1 MSLYC
6 SSHFVWKISILRG
19 IKGIISTESKIN
31 KVFFFFF
38 SLFLNFLAELRKA
51 YRQTTQP
58 DMTPLAGVK
67 CDISLPS
74 AETNLGRTGGI
85 VNNTLSKLRNVFNCC
100 FKLADDCFRTSL
112 RSLPGTWSAEFLKRH
127 WAQQAV
133 IYHMP
138 NKDKKRPGRC
148 HNSQGVVRVHLS
160 TSKNTMS

>member
-100 FKLADDCFRTSL
+100 FKLADVVSEQVSGHCLALYLQNSL
-112 RSLPGTWSAEFLKRH
+112 
-127 WAQQAV
+127 
-133 IYHMP
+133 
-138 NKDKKRPGRC
+138 KDTGPSR
-148 HNSQGVVRVHLS
+148 L
-160 TSKNTMS
+160 